1 MFCQS
6 ALEKSCSDLWSEE
19 GKIAFLSFLT
29 NNGYYNL
36 KQIYAIFQVK
46 FL

>member
-6 ALEKSCSDLWSEE
+6 ALETSSDLWSQES
-19 GKIAFLSFLT
+19 KIAFPSFLT

-36 KQIYAIFQVK
+36 KQIYAVFQVK